1 MLALGTSFAI
11 ITPIPPIFK
20 GSFMSRIVKRIT
32 PEQKV
37 IWQNFCKDRG
47 ISESDML
54 GLLIE
59 KVTAGQIINPSKG
72 LEEPRTGKVTI
83 RVLPEDIERMTIR
96 AKTEGFPSRTTWLTN
111 LVMATLNKA
120 PVLTD
125 TEINSLRES
134 NRELA
139 AIGRNLNQ
147 IARALNVEFRE
158 SDRLNREAI
167 EALSSRIEQHKDVV
181 AQLLNRNLNRWGE

>member
-1 MLALGTSFAI
+1 M
-11 ITPIPPIFK
+11 P
-20 GSFMSRIVKRIT
+20 RIVKRIT
-32 PEQKV
+32 PEQKEV
-37 IWQNFCKDRG
+37 WQTFCKDRG

-59 KVTAGQIINPSKG
+59 RVTAGQVINDSKG

-83 RVLPEDIERMTIR
+83 RLSPDDVQRMTAR
-96 AKTEGFPSRTTWLTN
+96 AKAEGFPSRTTWLTN
-111 LVMATLNKA
+111 LAMATLSKE

-125 TEINSLRES
+125 AEINSLRES

-147 IARALNVEFRE
+147 IARVLNVEFRE

-167 EALSSRIEQHKDVV
+167 EALSSRIEEHKDMV
-181 AQLLNRNLNRWGE
+181 AQLLDRNLNRWGNDGY

>member
-20 GSFMSRIVKRIT
+20 GLFMSRIVKRIT

-158 SDRLNREAI
+158 TDRLNREAI

>member
-1 MLALGTSFAI
+1 
-11 ITPIPPIFK
+11 
-20 GSFMSRIVKRIT
+20 MSRIVKRIT